1 MAEPAKK
8 TVRRAAR
15 KAEPVA
21 EKIDQA
27 VTGLQGEVKAKTRN
41 VRSRASKTADKAAV
55 KLADIGDAVE
65 EKTDSARDA
74 LADVGDRISERLS
87 RVADRARE
95 TAGELPARVA
105 DGVSD
110 RIAIASDRLRG
121 GQVGEIASDLR
132 VKVQRNPGLFVAG
145 AAAAGFFVARLLGGR
160 GGRRG

>member
-8 TVRRAAR
+8 TVKRAAR

-27 VTGLQGEVKAKTRN
+27 VETLQGEAKAK
-41 VRSRASKTADKAAV
+41 VRTVRRRAAATADKAAV
-55 KLADIGDAVE
+55 KLADAGDKAE
-65 EKTDSARDA
+65 AKAETARDA
-74 LADVGDRISERLS
+74 LADVGERISERLS
-87 RVADRARE
+87 QVADRARE

-105 DGVSD
+105 EGVSD
-110 RIAIASDRLRG
+110 KLALASGRLRG
-121 GQVGEIASDLR
+121 GQVGEIAADLR
-132 VKVQRNPGLFVAG
+132 VKVQRNPGIFVAG